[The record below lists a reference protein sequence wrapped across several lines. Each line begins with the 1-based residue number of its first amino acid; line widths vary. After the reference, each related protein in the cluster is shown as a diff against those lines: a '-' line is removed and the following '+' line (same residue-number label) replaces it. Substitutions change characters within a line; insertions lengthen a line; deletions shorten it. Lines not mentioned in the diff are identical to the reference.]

1 VRHPFIGEPHRM
13 AKAILDR
20 FHTFAFLFDDGE
32 EVGAVGGEVHVL
44 AVIEKFRLPRVMIC
58 DFLG

>member
-1 VRHPFIGEPHRM
+1 M